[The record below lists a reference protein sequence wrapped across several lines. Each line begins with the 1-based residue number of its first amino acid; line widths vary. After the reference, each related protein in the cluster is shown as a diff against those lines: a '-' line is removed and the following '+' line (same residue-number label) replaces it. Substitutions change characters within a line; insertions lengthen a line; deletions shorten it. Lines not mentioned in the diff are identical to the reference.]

1 MDGLIIKPKWADM
14 ILSGIKTWEI
24 RGSRTH
30 KRGTIGI
37 IKSSSGLVYGTV
49 ELVDCVPLHGPDDVE
64 LILGNQD
71 KHHVALGAIKYRKPW
86 AWVMK
91 NPIIY
96 PEPVPYKHPQGAVI
110 WVRLPKAVYQGG
122 GKGE

>member
-1 MDGLIIKPKWADM
+1 MDGLVIKPKWADM
-14 ILSGIKTWEI
+14 ILSGVKTWEI
-24 RGSRTH
+24 RGSKTH

-37 IKSSSGLVYGTV
+37 IKSGSGLVYGTV
-49 ELVDCVPLHGPDDVE
+49 ELMSCVPLTMYNWE
-64 LILGNQD
+64 INKD
-71 KHHVALGAIKYRKPW
+71 KHHVSYADIDYKTPY
-86 AWVMK
+86 AWVMG

-122 GKGE
+122 SKDES

>member
-14 ILSGIKTWEI
+14 VLSGFKPWEI

-37 IKSSSGLVYGTV
+37 IKSGSGLVYGTV
-49 ELVDCVPLHGPDDVE
+49 ELVGCVPLTMYNWYE
-64 LILGNQD
+64 NND
-71 KHHVALGAIKYRKPW
+71 KHHLSYADVDYKTPY
-86 AWVMK
+86 AWVMQ
-91 NPIIY
+91 NPVIY
-96 PEPVPYKHPQGAVI
+96 PVPIPYKHPQGAVI
-110 WVRLPKAVYQGG
+110 WVRLPKTVYQGG